1 MKPEFTVEQIKEFVR
16 NDYQSVAA
24 RMAKSALTHFEALK
38 DNQPVVRADAF
49 TSPSDHHTDE
59 TRKAM
64 RLKFEDYNYKQFVRD
79 HFRGCPG
86 RCRLSPDEEEHLADG
101 LYTFVQSIIDPDY
114 QPGSFIQALRSG
126 RLYSAYLRADTT
138 NVQYFYIYMNFIF
151 KEIPIHVLPP
161 IMSII

>member
-1 MKPEFTVEQIKEFVR
+1 MDLGLSLSGIEIIQSLEIDAQASMTLRANLPHDVLNMDIKDIRVG
-16 NDYQSVAA
+16 D
-24 RMAKSALTHFEALK
+24 
-38 DNQPVVRADAF
+38 
-49 TSPSDHHTDE
+49 
-59 TRKAM
+59 
-64 RLKFEDYNYKQFVRD
+64 
-79 HFRGCPG
+79 
-86 RCRLSPDEEEHLADG
+86 
-101 LYTFVQSIIDPDY
+101 

>member
-1 MKPEFTVEQIKEFVR
+1 MTP
-16 NDYQSVAA
+16 DYN
-24 RMAKSALTHFEALK
+24 ALLNA
-38 DNQPVVRADAF
+38 
-49 TSPSDHHTDE
+49 PSDNLAE
-59 TRKAM
+59 EARKAM
-64 RLKFEDYNYKQFVRD
+64 RLKFKDYNYKQFVRD

-86 RCRLSPDEEEHLADG
+86 LCRLSPDEEEHLADG
-101 LYTFVQSIIDPDY
+101 LYTLVQSLIDPDH